1 MRKHHPTQSLDGEHL
16 HPSYT
21 VPLTEPEHDHE
32 HRICDALG
40 IGRTA
45 TATTPFEVRRLA
57 LQRDAADTAL
67 TLAEMRDER
76 RLAQCLR
83 CKERFYAELAEE
95 LESKP
100 RRRRR
105 PRRQR

>member
-1 MRKHHPTQSLDGEHL
+1 MRRHHPTQSLDGKHL
-16 HPSYT
+16 HANYT

-32 HRICDALG
+32 HRICDAMG

-57 LQRDAADTAL
+57 LQRDAANTAL

-83 CKERFYAELAEE
+83 SKELFYANLAEE
-95 LESKP
+95 LESKAQP
-100 RRRRR
+100 RRRQ
-105 PRRQR
+105 RRQL